1 MPLNDEI
8 IPLKIKFGIKSLA
21 RNANNGRVNNLEV
34 RNEFVSK
41 PKAIFFSA
49 KTSGCQFSFNEP
61 WPLKQ
66 RQLEKPEPR

>member
-34 RNEFVSK
+34 INEFVSK
-41 PKAIFFSA
+41 PKAIFFQQRRPVASA
-49 KTSGCQFSFNEP
+49 ASTSHG
-61 WPLKQ
+61 
-66 RQLEKPEPR
+66 R